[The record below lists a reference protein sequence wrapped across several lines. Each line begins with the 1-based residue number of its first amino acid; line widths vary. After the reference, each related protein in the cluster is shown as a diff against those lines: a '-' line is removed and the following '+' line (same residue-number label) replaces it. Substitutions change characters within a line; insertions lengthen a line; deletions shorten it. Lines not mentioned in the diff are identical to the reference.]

1 MRVQLSM
8 LFVMS
13 LAFTVSACGTEEDW
27 ANEEVQPTQDWELSV
42 GEDTSELTLASRTRY
57 ECKCDLSNHTCRG
70 TFRFTLIK
78 KNTCRYKRSSRN
90 CVGACVGRCANQD
103 GAIKRGSE
111 FDGVCVKREIRPNG
125 LIKET
130 ATDCAGNDIEC
141 SEFEKESAEEDT
153 SKLSRIAR

>member
-1 MRVQLSM
+1 MRVQLSI

-13 LAFTVSACGTEEDW
+13 LAVTLSACGTEEDW
-27 ANEEVQPTQDWELSV
+27 ANGEIESTQDWDLSV
-42 GEDTSELTLASRTRY
+42 GEDTSELTVAARTRY
-57 ECKCDLSNHTCRG
+57 ECTCDLSDHTCRG
-70 TFRFTLIK
+70 KFRFPVVK
-78 KNTCRYKRSSRN
+78 KSTCRYKRRTGN
-90 CVGACVGRCANQD
+90 CVGACVGRCANQN

-153 SKLSRIAR
+153 SKLSKIAR